1 MKNVLYLVGEQRLM
15 SIMKSKS
22 HLFDANYDMLRLAE
36 HVTLERQQENC
47 EVTDEIMMMNHIFKT
62 IVH

>member
-1 MKNVLYLVGEQRLM
+1 MKSVLNLVGEQRLM

-22 HLFDANYDMLRLAE
+22 HLFGANYEMPRLAS

-47 EVTDEIMMMNHIFKT
+47 DVTDKVMMINLILKK
-62 IVH
+62 